1 MSWPLISDLSI
12 IKVLSNIT
20 QIHIVDAARSN
31 CRVHSGVDGDTPFII
46 DEEGTTANVDGME
59 RAALSVHT
67 VHQWLTFLQM
77 PVATAAAQQ
86 HKQQITIRLHKVEL
100 VISKFWK

>member
-1 MSWPLISDLSI
+1 
-12 IKVLSNIT
+12 VN
-20 QIHIVDAARSN
+20 
-31 CRVHSGVDGDTPFII
+31 SGVDGDTPDII
-46 DEEGTTANVDGME
+46 DEEGTTANVTDGME

-77 PVATAAAQQ
+77 PVVTAAAQQ

-100 VISKFWK
+100 GIISKFWK

>member
-1 MSWPLISDLSI
+1 MN
-12 IKVLSNIT
+12 K
-20 QIHIVDAARSN
+20 
-31 CRVHSGVDGDTPFII
+31 
-46 DEEGTTANVDGME
+46 EGTTANVTDGME

-77 PVATAAAQQ
+77 HVATSAAKQ

-100 VISKFWK
+100 AVISKFWK

>member
-1 MSWPLISDLSI
+1 M
-12 IKVLSNIT
+12 
-20 QIHIVDAARSN
+20 
-31 CRVHSGVDGDTPFII
+31 
-46 DEEGTTANVDGME
+46 DEEGTIANVTDGME
-59 RAALSVHT
+59 RMALSVHT

-77 PVATAAAQQ
+77 PTATQQ

>member
-1 MSWPLISDLSI
+1 MD
-12 IKVLSNIT
+12 K
-20 QIHIVDAARSN
+20 
-31 CRVHSGVDGDTPFII
+31 
-46 DEEGTTANVDGME
+46 EGTTANVTDGME

-77 PVATAAAQQ
+77 SVVTAAAQQ

-100 VISKFWK
+100 GIISKFWK

>member
-1 MSWPLISDLSI
+1 M
-12 IKVLSNIT
+12 
-20 QIHIVDAARSN
+20 
-31 CRVHSGVDGDTPFII
+31 
-46 DEEGTTANVDGME
+46 DEEGMTANVTDGIE

-77 PVATAAAQQ
+77 LVVTAAAQQ
-86 HKQQITIRLHKVEL
+86 HKQQITIRFHKVEL

>member
-1 MSWPLISDLSI
+1 M
-12 IKVLSNIT
+12 
-20 QIHIVDAARSN
+20 
-31 CRVHSGVDGDTPFII
+31 
-46 DEEGTTANVDGME
+46 DEEGTTANVTDGMD

-77 PVATAAAQQ
+77 PVVIAATQQ

-100 VISKFWK
+100 GIIFKFWK

>member
-1 MSWPLISDLSI
+1 
-12 IKVLSNIT
+12 
-20 QIHIVDAARSN
+20 
-31 CRVHSGVDGDTPFII
+31 VHSGVDGDTPDII
-46 DEEGTTANVDGME
+46 DKEGMTANVTDGME
-59 RAALSVHT
+59 RAALSVHM

-77 PVATAAAQQ
+77 PVVTAAAQQ